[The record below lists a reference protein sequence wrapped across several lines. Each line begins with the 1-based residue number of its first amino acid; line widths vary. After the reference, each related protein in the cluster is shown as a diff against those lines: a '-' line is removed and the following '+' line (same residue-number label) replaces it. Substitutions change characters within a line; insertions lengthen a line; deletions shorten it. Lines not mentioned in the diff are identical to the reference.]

1 MSDQA
6 HSWSC
11 PACDRRVPG
20 RLATCRCGYERN
32 PSEARW
38 TDAQGSTAQS
48 GSTFTPARIIV
59 VVLFVVGLA
68 GLTAS
73 RMFRTTSDVPASEPL
88 ITPATTVVETQP
100 TTTET
105 PASAIPVPSPSAFA
119 PASSAPAV
127 DSTPDTP
134 RSLEDVISRAAPAVV
149 SIETRDGRGSG
160 FFVGPGVLVTN
171 NHVVGTNASVTVR
184 LSSGSTAQGRVE
196 RTSPEADLAVV
207 RLSDA
212 APAQPVLPLGS
223 ADEVR
228 VGQEVIA
235 IGLAMGQFQG
245 TVTRGIIS
253 AVRRTGP
260 GSNIVLLQTDAAINP
275 GNSGGPLINRQGRV
289 IGITTLKVSGAAE
302 SIGFAVAADHA
313 RAFLAGNSSQA
324 PTVPSGATAA
334 PPLAPAFTQKS
345 QVDIMR
351 EQGLQAFEQS
361 LKTVATRASQID
373 NYWTQVKRECGGRIT
388 GVYDRE
394 WFALFENRLTV
405 TSTEPG
411 CLSALNSI
419 RDAAGEV
426 RTAMV
431 TLHENA
437 RRASVYPGDLRQI
450 RAKFDLD
457 WTGWER

>member
-1 MSDQA
+1 M
-6 HSWSC
+6 
-11 PACDRRVPG
+11 
-20 RLATCRCGYERN
+20 
-32 PSEARW
+32 
-38 TDAQGSTAQS
+38 
-48 GSTFTPARIIV
+48 FTPARTII
-59 VVLFVVGLA
+59 VVLFVLGLA

-73 RMFRTTSDVPASEPL
+73 RMFRTPRQVPASEPAS
-88 ITPATTVVETQP
+88 IETSAPPATAADSQP
-100 TTTET
+100 ATTET
-105 PASAIPVPSPSAFA
+105 PTSAIPLPGPNGFA
-119 PASSAPAV
+119 PARSAPAV
-127 DSTPDTP
+127 NATPDIP

-160 FFVGPGVLVTN
+160 FFVSSGVLLTN

-184 LSSGSTAQGRVE
+184 LSSGSSVQGRVE

-207 RLSDA
+207 RVSDVV
-212 APAQPVLPLGS
+212 PAQPVLPLGS

-260 GSNIVLLQTDAAINP
+260 GSSLVLLQTDAAINP
-275 GNSGGPLINRQGRV
+275 GNSGGPLIDRQGRV

-313 RAFLAGNSSQA
+313 RAFLAGNNSQV
-324 PTVPSGATAA
+324 PTVAAGASAA

-345 QVDIMR
+345 QVEIMR
-351 EQGLQAFEQS
+351 EQGLQIFEQS
-361 LKTVATRASQID
+361 MRTVATRASQID
-373 NYWTQVKRECGGRIT
+373 NYWTQVKRECGGRIS

-394 WFALFENRLTV
+394 WFALFENRLSV
-405 TSTEPG
+405 TSADPG
-411 CLSALNSI
+411 CVSALNSM

-426 RTAMV
+426 RTTMV
-431 TLHENA
+431 NLHENA

-457 WTGWER
+457 WSGWER

>member
-1 MSDQA
+1 
-6 HSWSC
+6 
-11 PACDRRVPG
+11 
-20 RLATCRCGYERN
+20 
-32 PSEARW
+32 
-38 TDAQGSTAQS
+38 
-48 GSTFTPARIIV
+48 
-59 VVLFVVGLA
+59 LFVLALGGLM
-68 GLTAS
+68 AS
-73 RMFRTTSDVPASEPL
+73 RMFRSTPEAPANEPL
-88 ITPATTVVETQP
+88 TFESPAPVTGAADSP
-100 TTTET
+100 
-105 PASAIPVPSPSAFA
+105 PAAAA
-119 PASSAPAV
+119 PASSAVPVPSPA
-127 DSTPDTP
+127 TFAPDTP
-134 RSLEDVISRAAPAVV
+134 APAIPLPDPSGSLEDVISRAAPAVV
-149 SIETRDGRGSG
+149 SIETPGGRGSG

-171 NHVVGTNASVTVR
+171 NHVVGTNVSVTVR
-184 LSSGSTAQGRVE
+184 LSSGTTTQGRVE

-207 RLSDA
+207 RVSDT
-212 APAQPVLPLGS
+212 APAQPVLPLGT
-223 ADEVR
+223 AEEVR

-275 GNSGGPLINRQGRV
+275 GNSGGPLIDRRGRV

-313 RAFLAGNSSQA
+313 RTFLTGNTSQ
-324 PTVPSGATAA
+324 VPAVASAATPA
-334 PPLAPAFTQKS
+334 PPLAPAFTPKS
-345 QVDIMR
+345 QVEIMR
-351 EQGLQAFEQS
+351 ERGLQTFEQS
-361 LKTVATRASQID
+361 LKTVATRATQID
-373 NYWTQVKRECGGRIT
+373 NYWTQVKRECGGRVS

-394 WFALFENRLTV
+394 WFALWENRLTV
-405 TSTEPG
+405 SSTDPG
-411 CLSALNSI
+411 CVSALNSV

>member
-1 MSDQA
+1 
-6 HSWSC
+6 
-11 PACDRRVPG
+11 
-20 RLATCRCGYERN
+20 
-32 PSEARW
+32 
-38 TDAQGSTAQS
+38 
-48 GSTFTPARIIV
+48 
-59 VVLFVVGLA
+59 
-68 GLTAS
+68 
-73 RMFRTTSDVPASEPL
+73 MFRTTSDVPASEPL
-88 ITPATTVVETQP
+88 SLDTSTPATTVVETQP

-119 PASSAPAV
+119 PASPAPAV
-127 DSTPDTP
+127 DRTLDTP
-134 RSLEDVISRAAPAVV
+134 GSLEDVISRAAPAVV

-313 RAFLAGNSSQA
+313 RAFLAGNSSQS

-373 NYWTQVKRECGGRIT
+373 NYWMQVKRECGGRIT

-426 RTAMV
+426 RTALV